1 MLDRWIHNATKPSPE
16 KRARQQLKAIRDQT
30 RRTLA
35 AMYQVYPDSN
45 RSNELLHQHQQRV
58 QTIIQPRRMKQPKY
72 VRACDIC
79 GRPTNQSAE
88 LWTDSLVIKCLYSL
102 AVAGLFVLL
111 AFLAEWWALFLFPI
125 GWVVSQSFLWTITV
139 PFSLLLIFILFMS
152 MFGM

>member
-58 QTIIQPRRMKQPKY
+58 QTIIQPRRMKRPKY

-88 LWTDSLVIKCLYSL
+88 LWTDSLPLKFLYALAIACLF
-102 AVAGLFVLL
+102 GLFGVLY
-111 AFLAEWWALFLFPI
+111 EWWALLIFPV
-125 GWVVSQSFLWTITV
+125 GWAVSQSFLWTITV
-139 PFSLLLIFILFMS
+139 PFSLLLIYILFMS
-152 MFGM
+152 MFGV